1 VDVAGLDRLRLACDL
16 EERLSYRLLAPE
28 LVKKTFEKVKQHLPD
43 ALRTPEAFAAL
54 YMARGSM
61 FFEIGD
67 FEGVFWLVNVALGHK
82 AVGHIVLWAEKWK
95 GKYQLA
101 KEVIHEIFRL
111 LNLQRLEAFIPTLNE
126 KACKYAEKLGFTLE
140 GVLRRFDRYDERY
153 VDIAVYSLLKEEL
166 DG

>member
-1 VDVAGLDRLRLACDL
+1 M
-16 EERLSYRLLAPE
+16 SYRILAPE

-54 YMARGSM
+54 YMDRGSM

-67 FEGVFWLVNVALGHK
+67 FEGVFWLANTALGHK
-82 AVGHIVLWAEKWK
+82 AVGHIVIWGEKWK

-101 KEVIHEIFRL
+101 KEVISDIFRL
-111 LNLQRLEAFIPTLNE
+111 LNLQRLEAFVPTMNA
-126 KACKYAEKLGFTLE
+126 KACKYTEKLGFTLE

-153 VDIAVYSLLKEEL
+153 VDVALYSLLEEEL
-166 DG
+166 